1 MTKGRV
7 LASLEQPR
15 TMPDPM
21 PLIAVPF
28 GLLLLI
34 FAVRVFHGIITTPGS
49 YTGFMEVIFTFAA
62 TIFLTA
68 LVGLLGGPLL
78 FGLNAYSPGLAWIA
92 LAAFSGLCVFMHD
105 YNKKKK
111 TREMEDRRRSHESW
125 QARHK
130 DDLCNYC
137 DAWKDGEG
145 NIRHAPSC
153 RNG

>member
-1 MTKGRV
+1 MKNGRV
-7 LASLEQPR
+7 LASLEQPLI
-15 TMPDPM
+15 MPDPM
-21 PLIAVPF
+21 ALSAVPF

-62 TIFLTA
+62 KIFLTA
-68 LVGLLGGPLL
+68 LVGFLGGLLL
-78 FGLNAYSPGLAWIA
+78 FGLNAYSPGLAWVA
-92 LAAFSGLCVFMHD
+92 LVAFSGLCVFMRD
-105 YNKKKK
+105 YNKQQKS
-111 TREMEDRRRSHESW
+111 REMEDRRSFHESW

-137 DAWKDGEG
+137 DASKDGEG

-153 RNG
+153 RNR